1 MSIKIKMNKTKKG
14 MEQLRIYLRGE
25 SKTGK
30 STLFRDM
37 ILEKY
42 NGDASKGLL
51 CQIGN
56 ETGANFLSDLQTTHI
71 DNYKDLI
78 ELQKLLIT
86 GKGKEHNIEMVCF
99 DTIDEITEIFEKE
112 VCRLSQIE
120 TGKPCK
126 TINSAYS
133 GYGMGMEKTKS
144 LMKSYFT
151 KLHRAGFGIFCI
163 SHSKV
168 KNIKPKGCNEDES
181 YMVLSSSLSNA
192 YNSVFEDIFDAIL
205 TITVERNVVDGKI
218 ENTER
223 RLYFRSDGY
232 VMGGCRFNNKVIPQY
247 ITIND
252 DSRQF
257 ARDFINTLEDAMKNS
272 SSTPLTQEQFKQLQ
286 KEEKKQAEKDLKQV
300 QQEVE
305 EQEKEEQQKS
315 VDELKSQL
323 KDKLKTTEN
332 KNIVK
337 DYMKEKGVKSVAS
350 LDSEQLTE
358 VLAKLQ

>member
-1 MSIKIKMNKTKKG
+1 MSIQIKMNETKKG

-56 ETGANFLSDLQTTHI
+56 ETGANFLSDLQTTHV

-120 TGKPCK
+120 TGKVCK
-126 TINSAYS
+126 SINSAYS

-163 SHSKV
+163 SHSKI

-247 ITIND
+247 ITIDD

-272 SSTPLTQEQFKQLQ
+272 SSTPLTDKQFKQLQ
-286 KEEKKQAEKDLKQV
+286 EEEKKQAEKDLKQL
-300 QQEVE
+300 QEKVE
-305 EQEKEEQQKS
+305 EQEKAEEEQNI
-315 VDELKSQL
+315 DELKAKLKSLMTTTESKNKVKEFMKANSVKAVKDLNAEQL
-323 KDKLKTTEN
+323 KELIT
-332 KNIVK
+332 
-337 DYMKEKGVKSVAS
+337 
-350 LDSEQLTE
+350 LL
-358 VLAKLQ
+358 

>member
-1 MSIKIKMNKTKKG
+1 MSIKIKMNETKKG

-30 STLFRDM
+30 STLFRDL

-56 ETGANFLSDLQTTHI
+56 ETGANFLSDLQTTHVE
-71 DNYKDLI
+71 DYKDLI
-78 ELQKLLIT
+78 ELQKILIN

-99 DTIDEITEIFEKE
+99 DTIDEIIEIFENE

-126 TINSAYS
+126 SVNMAYS
-133 GYGMGMEKTKS
+133 GYGQGMERTKI
-144 LMKSYFT
+144 LMKNYFT
-151 KLHRAGFGIFCI
+151 KLHRAGFGIFVI
-163 SHSKV
+163 SHSKI

-181 YMVLSSSLSNA
+181 YMVLSSSLSNN
-192 YNSVFEDIFDAIL
+192 YNSIFEDIFDAIL
-205 TITVERNVVDGKI
+205 TITVERNIVDGKI

-247 ITIND
+247 ITIDD

-257 ARDFINTLEDAMKNS
+257 ARDFINTLESAMRNS
-272 SSTPLTQEQFKQLQ
+272 ASTPLTDEEYKESV
-286 KEEKKQAEKDLKQV
+286 KEEKKQTEIELQKV

-305 EQEKEEQQKS
+305 EEQKEDEKVSKK
-315 VDELKSQL
+315 ELMAQI
-323 KDKLKTTEN
+323 KDKAQTKEQRTALLEYVKNECNKTKVSELTIEEL
-332 KNIVK
+332 
-337 DYMKEKGVKSVAS
+337 EKA
-350 LDSEQLTE
+350 LT
-358 VLAKLQ
+358 LM

>member
-1 MSIKIKMNKTKKG
+1 MSIQIKMNETKKG

-56 ETGANFLSDLQTTHI
+56 ETGANFLSDLQTTHV

-78 ELQKLLIT
+78 ELQKFLIT

-99 DTIDEITEIFEKE
+99 DVIDEITEIFEKE

-120 TGKPCK
+120 TGKVCK
-126 TINSAYS
+126 SINSAYS

-163 SHSKV
+163 SHSKI

-247 ITIND
+247 ITIDD

-272 SSTPLTQEQFKQLQ
+272 SSTPLTDKQFKQLQ
-286 KEEKKQAEKDLKQV
+286 EEEKKQAEKDLKQV

-305 EQEKEEQQKS
+305 QQEKAEEEQDI
-315 VDELKSQL
+315 DELKAKLKSLMITTESKNKVKEFMKGNSVRAIKDLNAEQL
-323 KDKLKTTEN
+323 KELIT
-332 KNIVK
+332 
-337 DYMKEKGVKSVAS
+337 
-350 LDSEQLTE
+350 LL
-358 VLAKLQ
+358 

>member
-1 MSIKIKMNKTKKG
+1 MSIQIKMNETKKG

-56 ETGANFLSDLQTTHI
+56 ETGANFLSDLQTTHV

-120 TGKPCK
+120 TGKVCK
-126 TINSAYS
+126 SINSAYS

-163 SHSKV
+163 SHSKI

-247 ITIND
+247 ITIDD

-272 SSTPLTQEQFKQLQ
+272 SSTPLTDEQFKQLQ
-286 KEEKKQAEKDLKQV
+286 EKEKKQAEKDLKQV
-300 QQEVE
+300 QQEQLVQEQE
-305 EQEKEEQQKS
+305 EQAQNIE
-315 VDELKSQL
+315 ELKT
-323 KDKLKTTEN
+323 KLKGLMTTTESKN
-332 KNIVK
+332 KVKEYMKGKNIKTVK
-337 DYMKEKGVKSVAS
+337 DLSI
-350 LDSEQLTE
+350 EQLE
-358 VLAKLQ
+358 ELIGLLS